1 MAAIITEK
9 FRQHNAEQFL
19 ESFSEAAASNYYLFI
34 GKATP
39 FTTTTSGG
47 SDTTPPAPQDTVTVE
62 NYKWDSMLAAK
73 RIGSTDVSFCVPRR
87 NYVNGTVYDMYEHDV
102 TTTNPAQSGAINLY
116 DGKYFFMTSEFKVYK
131 VLDNNNG
138 APIAAGANGPT
149 STSSTPF
156 FEGGYYL
163 QYMYTLTT
171 SEVQKFVT
179 TDFMPVKTDATV
191 SADAVTASGDTAPY
205 SGAPIK
211 VVRVTS
217 GSGYSNSNGTDGAGG
232 PGGIYYAPIRGDG
245 TGGKVKIV
253 VVGGE
258 IRPFGSNAT
267 TNTQIEAAGE
277 NYTFGVVNLGNVYKD
292 ANLSTATT
300 IGSGSN
306 GVISPVISPR
316 VGHGFNGQEE
326 LGGHFVMMNTKL
338 EQTETDDF
346 AIGNDFREVGIL
358 VDPTNAGT
366 TTAATATQARL
377 TYAVKFSSATGTFE
391 PDEKITQATN
401 NATGRVVE
409 FDATNNILYY
419 QQEQFLNYGINSN
432 SASSTYQQ
440 YIAFTGTN
448 TITGG
453 TSGATGTPAN
463 TSPTE
468 TLSNGGSIAFTSGG
482 GGFALPE
489 LEPDSGKLIYVENR
503 RPISRASDQTED
515 IKIVVEF

>member
-9 FRQHNAEQFL
+9 FRQHNAEQFF

-34 GKATP
+34 GKASP
-39 FTTTTSGG
+39 FTTSTSGG
-47 SDTTPPAPQDTVTVE
+47 TDTTPPTPQDIVTVE

-73 RIGSTDVSFCVPRR
+73 KIGPTDVSYVIPRR
-87 NYVNGTVYDMYEHDV
+87 NYANGTIYDMYEHDIA
-102 TTTNPAQSGAINLY
+102 TGNAAQSGALNLY
-116 DGKYFFMTSEFKVYK
+116 DATFYFMTDEYKVYK

-138 APIAAGANGPT
+138 AAIAAGVSGPT

-179 TDFMPVKTDATV
+179 SDFIPVKTDAIV
-191 SADAVTASGDTAPY
+191 SADTLTASGDTAPY
-205 SGAPIK
+205 HGAPIK
-211 VVRVTS
+211 VVRVTA
-217 GSGYSNSNGTDGAGG
+217 GSGYSDTNGTNGSGGA
-232 PGGIYYAPIRGDG
+232 GGIYYSPIRGDG

-253 VVGGE
+253 VSGGE
-258 IRPFGSNAT
+258 IQPFGSNAT
-267 TNTQIEAAGE
+267 TSTQIEAAGE
-277 NYTFGVVNLGNVYKD
+277 GYTYGVVNLNNVYSD
-292 ANLSTATT
+292 AALTTAVS
-300 IGSGSN
+300 IGSGTA
-306 GVISPVISPR
+306 GTVVPIISPK
-316 VGHGFNGQEE
+316 VGHGFNGTEE

-358 VDPTNAGT
+358 VDPTTAGT
-366 TTAATATQARL
+366 TTVATVTQARM
-377 TYAVKFSSATGTFE
+377 TYAVKFASSTGTFE
-391 PDEKITQATN
+391 PDEKITQAAN

-409 FDATNNILYY
+409 FDASKNILYY
-419 QQEQFLNYGINSN
+419 QQEQWENYGIDSN

-440 YIAFTGTN
+440 YVAFTGTN
-448 TITGG
+448 TITGA
-453 TSGATGTPAN
+453 TSGATGTPTT

-468 TLSNGGSIAFTSGG
+468 TLTNGGTITFSAGG

-489 LEPDSGKLIYVENR
+489 LEQDSGKLIYVENR

>member
-47 SDTTPPAPQDTVTVE
+47 TDTTPPAPQDTVTVE
-62 NYKWDSMLAAK
+62 SYKWDSMLAAK

-116 DGKYFFMTSEFKVYK
+116 DAKYYFMTSEFKVYK

-138 APIAAGANGPT
+138 NAIAAGANGPT

-179 TDFMPVKTDATV
+179 TDFMPVKTDTTV

-232 PGGIYYAPIRGDG
+232 PG
-245 TGGKVKIV
+245 
-253 VVGGE
+253 
-258 IRPFGSNAT
+258 
-267 TNTQIEAAGE
+267 
-277 NYTFGVVNLGNVYKD
+277 VVNLGEVYKD

-306 GVISPVISPR
+306 GVISPVISPK

-432 SASSTYQQ
+432 SSSSTYQQ